1 MLQNRWLSLPVLLVC
16 VLATTVAS
24 RAQAS
29 GNNNDNRDR
38 TVKVIKVPGEDR
50 FLPFAI
56 TVRVGTTVVWVNN
69 DTDAHTVVSDD
80 VFNTAGH
87 RGTNVQL
94 APGGKFAL
102 TFNRPGQF
110 PYYCRFHSM
119 LDADMQPRAPGP
131 DGGIQDPDGNYGT
144 PMNGVITVVDDD

>member
-1 MLQNRWLSLPVLLVC
+1 MLQPRWLSLSALFLC
-16 VLATTVAS
+16 VLVTTVAS
-24 RAQAS
+24 PAQTVS
-29 GNNNDNRDR
+29 NNDNHHK

-69 DTDAHTVVSDD
+69 DTDAHTIVSND

-87 RGTNVQL
+87 RGTNVQID
-94 APGGKFAL
+94 PGGKFAL
-102 TFNRPGQF
+102 TFNRVGQF

-119 LDADMQPRAPGP
+119 LDADMQPKAPGP
-131 DGGIQDPDGNYGT
+131 DGGIQDRDGNYGT
-144 PMNGVITVVDDD
+144 PMNGVITVVNDD